1 VPENNHKLQ
10 EEVSAVASDRHL
22 PEDFTLVVLA
32 GGASSR
38 MGKEKSDLILDG
50 QTFLETQIR
59 KGRQLGA
66 KKILI
71 SGYHGDCCSEE
82 VVPDRIP
89 GQGPLGGLE
98 SCLRKAETAKCL
110 VLGVD
115 TPLIPMEE
123 LRSLLKYTMEEADK
137 PVTMLCHNGKEE
149 SLMAVYDAGL
159 YKEITDFL
167 ESGRSSVYRFLNT
180 IGYSLYHTG
189 APERYFQNIND
200 SAAYEKICTE
210 FHNISS

>member
-1 VPENNHKLQ
+1 MPENNHKLQ
-10 EEVSAVASDRHL
+10 EEVSAVASDRYL

-71 SGYHGDCCSEE
+71 SGYRGERCSEE
-82 VVPDRIP
+82 IVPDRIP

-98 SCLRKAETAKCL
+98 SCFRKAETAKCL

-115 TPLIPMEE
+115 TPLVPVEE

-180 IGYSLYHTG
+180 VGYSLYHTG
-189 APERYFQNIND
+189 APESYFQNIND
-200 SAAYEKICTE
+200 PVAYEQICIE